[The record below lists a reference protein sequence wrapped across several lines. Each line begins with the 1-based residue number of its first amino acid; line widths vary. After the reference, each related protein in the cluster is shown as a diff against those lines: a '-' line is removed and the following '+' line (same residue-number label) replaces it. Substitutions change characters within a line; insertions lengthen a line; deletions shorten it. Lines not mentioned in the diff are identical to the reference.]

1 MKKVLGMTTAA
12 IFGLGVF
19 TATADAATVVNT
31 DVLNIRQAPNTN
43 SHILGKVKNGQTLQ
57 VKNDANNWLEIE
69 YNGKKAYVSKPYTK
83 DDGVYYVTADVL
95 NVRDG
100 AGTNHNVIGKLKDG
114 QRVQVVGD
122 GGNGWAV
129 IAFKGGS
136 AYVSKEFL
144 GAQTE
149 HTQTTQTIHTQT
161 THTQTAKPQV
171 KSAQEIQVVATS
183 YTPYEEDGYNG
194 MTATGINLRKNP
206 NMKLIAVDP
215 KVIPLGSKVWVEGYG
230 EAIAGDTGGAI
241 KGNRIDVLKPTQN
254 EALQWGRKTVT
265 VRVLD

>member
-12 IFGLGVF
+12 IFGLGF
-19 TATADAATVVNT
+19 FAANADAATVVNT
-31 DVLNIRQAPNTN
+31 DVLNVRQAPNTD
-43 SHILGKVKNGQTLQ
+43 SPILGKVTTGQTLQ
-57 VKNDANNWLEIE
+57 VKNDANDWLEIE
-69 YNGKKAYVSKPYTK
+69 YNGQSAYVSKPYTK

-95 NVRDG
+95 NIRDG
-100 AGTNHNVIGKLKDG
+100 AGTDHNVIGKLENG
-114 QRVQVVGD
+114 QGVQVIGD
-122 GGNGWAV
+122 AGNGWAV
-129 IAFKGGS
+129 IAFKDGS

-144 GAQTE
+144 G
-149 HTQTTQTIHTQT
+149 TQTP
-161 THTQTAKPQV
+161 KLQV
-171 KSAQEIQVVATS
+171 KAAQELQVEATS

-194 MTATGINLRKNP
+194 MTATGIDLRKDP

-241 KGNRIDVLKPTQN
+241 KGNRIDVLKPTID

-265 VRVLD
+265 VRVLE

>member
-12 IFGLGVF
+12 IFGLGFF

-31 DVLNIRQAPNTN
+31 DVLNVRQAPNTN
-43 SHILGKVKNGQTLQ
+43 SHILGKVKDGQALQ

-69 YNGKKAYVSKPYTK
+69 YNGQKAYVSKPYTK
-83 DDGVYYVTADVL
+83 DDGVYYVTADIL

-144 GAQTE
+144 GAQTI
-149 HTQTTQTIHTQT
+149 HTQTIHTQT
-161 THTQTAKPQV
+161 PKLQVVKAAK
-171 KSAQEIQVVATS
+171 EIQVVATA

-241 KGNRIDVLKPTQN
+241 KGNRIDVLKPTQK